1 MPLNKNLRL
10 KLVILFLCFFLP
22 ATWLILNNFKDNIVF
37 FYSPSDIK
45 MQKIS
50 HSKIIRIGG
59 LVKPSSLKRKNLDL
73 EFIVTDLS
81 NDIAVKYHGVA
92 PTLFRE
98 GQGAVVKGKLSKTGF
113 NADEILAKHDEN
125 YMPKE
130 VADSIKKQGQWKP

>member
-1 MPLNKNLRL
+1 M
-10 KLVILFLCFFLP
+10 
-22 ATWLILNNFKDNIVF
+22 
-37 FYSPSDIK
+37 
-45 MQKIS
+45 
-50 HSKIIRIGG
+50 
-59 LVKPSSLKRKNLDL
+59 KPSSLKRKNLDL